1 MIYKIFKD
9 ALLQNPNGRA
19 IITSKGLELSYL
31 EVEDIANKLAN
42 YLLSSGIKPN
52 QIVAVLTENED
63 LHVFLFLALNLI
75 GATYLPFDL
84 DTLLARIKYGLESL
98 SCAKI
103 LLDENFLDD
112 FSSEI
117 SLSINSQTLAT
128 IQSSNPQPVE
138 IIQPTISYII
148 SSSGSTGTP
157 KWIPIQGDGLIYWA
171 EIEREQ
177 LDLNVNDKILCT
189 RSPAYDA
196 RISEYVRA
204 FAGCGSLYLMNST
217 ERKDMESILEFC
229 QKFQITCLIL
239 IASQLNQENTAYF
252 LKELK
257 LRGLKHLMVTGD
269 ACSPLL
275 VKQCEE
281 YDINLWNCY
290 GPTEA
295 TFGMSIL
302 KVNGL
307 LSEDKNRSVV
317 PIASPKYPVKSH
329 IIKGKLYIESP
340 FLSEGY
346 LGASNEL
353 NEKSFPIINI
363 GGQAIRVFD
372 SGDQFSEL
380 SIQFLS
386 FEGRAGDD
394 CHAKVNGVKIFPFLI
409 EQTIQTYSLTAF
421 KAVVVIKKWMDQDK
435 PFAYLELNHEIDKV
449 DFLQY
454 LKSNLKK
461 EEIPIFIALPELPI
475 LQQSQKIDRK
485 LLTQRLD
492 SLNENFF
499 IENDNL
505 GEEFD
510 DERAHYHRVLTE
522 IWCEIFNLGSVSI
535 KQDFIFS
542 GGDSFLANKFA
553 QKIKEK
559 LKDNF
564 RYSELL
570 KIKTITIF
578 DLTEY
583 LLTRDLDSPLEN
595 TALINSLCTQEFYTA
610 NLYMLPPILGE
621 GYFTYRYL
629 AIQIAEQLKR
639 NVYGLSDPSIFDE
652 KFLPKSLDEAAQR
665 YLEAI
670 KKIQPKG
677 PYELLGYSFGTTLAW
692 KVAKKLEEQGEI
704 LSKLYLLDG
713 FPPLLYQQLD
723 NAGHAYLLES
733 LISLIVDTLNNDYYA
748 QSLIARQYNCLDRY
762 NPLQQIE
769 ETLNHILSELNQDKP
784 HFDEAK
790 RLVLIAK
797 RHLTLIHC
805 EALAE
810 TRSNCS
816 PSLYITNKTQPF
828 LVAIE
833 SIQSL
838 SKLSADHSY
847 FYWNNYF
854 KTMRKNAANI
864 QAKHHE
870 ILAKNRS
877 FEVNQY
883 FTFSHDL
890 LFNFHHDPYH
900 FTPKYFWD
908 NDELQLFFLKANQ
921 GQTFHKIRNFTIHK
935 TIYTNYRRQNDS
947 LYFQLEYSI
956 VKVPKEKRE
965 GIEKLL
971 KTSNISEW
979 KKQDLALKPNVSKG
993 SKPIKVHLNV
1003 MLGTHYLYSL
1013 DFIIFINEW
1022 PTIEA
1027 GDCCLKVWKKDVLHY
1042 VFLIDDLDK
1051 ESLNKAQDWIIN
1063 AIDSLRSCF
1072 DFKKG
1077 QSLLVK
1083 NQNCFFS
1090 PKNSCESNFQSE
1102 NVSYQVK
1109 EACNLALKSTNF
1121 KELIG
1126 NFAKALNGLNNG
1138 KKQKYEINL
1147 FFEKLSKVSS
1157 NIHALFSEIPSWEV
1171 FYRRYNFIENNVF
1184 EQFISLIHQ
1193 LNTSKKSH
1201 IIIYIDSL
1209 NVKINPYLYSNNS
1222 QLIHQSMINK
1232 PI

>member
-1 MIYKIFKD
+1 MIYKIFSY
-9 ALLQNPNGRA
+9 ALLQNPSGRA
-19 IITSKGLELSYL
+19 IITSRGLELNYS
-31 EVEDIANKLAN
+31 EVEDIVLKWAN
-42 YLLSSGIKPN
+42 YLLNSGIKPN

-63 LHVFLFLALNLI
+63 LHVFLFLALNRI

-84 DTLLARIKYGLESL
+84 DTPLARIKYGLESL

-103 LLDENFLDD
+103 ILDENFSDD

-117 SLSINSQTLAT
+117 SLSINPQTLV

-138 IIQPTISYII
+138 NIQPTISYII

-157 KWIPIQGDGLIYWA
+157 KWIPIQGDGLVYWA
-171 EIEREQ
+171 EVEREQ
-177 LDLNVNDKILCT
+177 LDLDVNDRILCT

-217 ERKDMESILEFC
+217 ERKDMDSILEFC
-229 QKFQITCLIL
+229 QKFKITCLIL
-239 IASQLNQENTAYF
+239 IASQLNQENTATF

-257 LRGLKHLMVTGD
+257 LHGLKHLMVTGD

-275 VKQCEE
+275 VKRCEE

-307 LSEDKNRSVV
+307 LSENKNRSIV

-346 LGASNEL
+346 LGASNEQ

-380 SIQFLS
+380 SKHFLS

-409 EQTIQTYSLTAF
+409 EQTIQNYSLTAF
-421 KAVVVIKKWMDQDK
+421 KAVVVIKKWMEKDK
-435 PFAYLELNHEIDKV
+435 PFAYLGLNHEIDKD

-475 LQQSQKIDRK
+475 LKQSQKIDRK

-499 IENDNL
+499 NENDNL
-505 GEEFD
+505 DEEFD
-510 DERAHYHRVLTE
+510 EERTHYHRVLTE
-522 IWCEIFNLGSVSI
+522 IWCELFNLSSVSI

-542 GGDSFLANKFA
+542 GGDSFLANKLA
-553 QKIKEK
+553 HKIKDR
-559 LKDNF
+559 LKDSF

-570 KIKTITIF
+570 KIKKITIF

-583 LLTRDLDSPLEN
+583 LLTKDLDKILDN
-595 TALINSLCTQEFYTA
+595 TALINSLCTKETYTA
-610 NLYMLPPILGE
+610 NLFMLPPILGE

-670 KKIQPKG
+670 KKVQPQG

-692 KVAKKLEEQGEI
+692 KVAKKLEEQGET
-704 LSKLYLLDG
+704 LSKLHLLDG

-733 LISLIVDTLNNDYYA
+733 LISFMLNTLNNDFYA
-748 QSLIARQYNCLDRY
+748 QSLIARQYNGLERFK
-762 NPLQQIE
+762 PLQQIE
-769 ETLNHILSELNQDKP
+769 ETLNHILSELNPDRP

-805 EALAE
+805 EALPE
-810 TRSNCS
+810 NKSNCI
-816 PSLYITNKTQPF
+816 PSLYITNNTQPY
-828 LVAIE
+828 LLAKE
-833 SIQSL
+833 SIKSL
-838 SKLSADHSY
+838 SKLSANHSF

-854 KTMRKNAANI
+854 VMIRKNAIEIKAN
-864 QAKHHE
+864 HHE

-877 FEVNQY
+877 LEFNQY

-890 LFNFHHDPYH
+890 LFNINYDPYP
-900 FTPKYFWD
+900 FKPTYIWN
-908 NDELQLFFLKANQ
+908 NDELQLYFLNAKQAQ
-921 GQTFHKIRNFTIHK
+921 IFQKKQSYSLHK
-935 TIYTNYRRQNDS
+935 TSYTNYRRQNDT
-947 LYFQLEYSI
+947 LYFQLESSTLN
-956 VKVPKEKRE
+956 VTNEKRE
-965 GIEKLL
+965 DIENLL
-971 KTSNISEW
+971 
-979 KKQDLALKPNVSKG
+979 
-993 SKPIKVHLNV
+993 
-1003 MLGTHYLYSL
+1003 
-1013 DFIIFINEW
+1013 
-1022 PTIEA
+1022 
-1027 GDCCLKVWKKDVLHY
+1027 
-1042 VFLIDDLDK
+1042 
-1051 ESLNKAQDWIIN
+1051 
-1063 AIDSLRSCF
+1063 
-1072 DFKKG
+1072 
-1077 QSLLVK
+1077 
-1083 NQNCFFS
+1083 
-1090 PKNSCESNFQSE
+1090 
-1102 NVSYQVK
+1102 
-1109 EACNLALKSTNF
+1109 
-1121 KELIG
+1121 
-1126 NFAKALNGLNNG
+1126 KALNLCEG
-1138 KKQKYEINL
+1138 KKN
-1147 FFEKLSKVSS
+1147 
-1157 NIHALFSEIPSWEV
+1157 
-1171 FYRRYNFIENNVF
+1171 R
-1184 EQFISLIHQ
+1184 
-1193 LNTSKKSH
+1193 
-1201 IIIYIDSL
+1201 IDL
-1209 NVKINPYLYSNNS
+1209 
-1222 QLIHQSMINK
+1222 
-1232 PI
+1232 